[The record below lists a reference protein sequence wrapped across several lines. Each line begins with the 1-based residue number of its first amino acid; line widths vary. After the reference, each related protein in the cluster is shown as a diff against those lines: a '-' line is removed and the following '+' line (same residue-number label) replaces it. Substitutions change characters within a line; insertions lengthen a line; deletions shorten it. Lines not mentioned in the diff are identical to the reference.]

1 MEYLNNSK
9 IQYLISE
16 IATDDLVQYRAVMKN
31 IPFFITAWQDT
42 HESNKLTFNGVIDR
56 KGRLKTDYFKLLK
69 ENTQIDKKIDPPKV
83 RILKPAV
90 LLYDNSLQSYYAM
103 CFDSLKGWNPG
114 GERTDLNFE
123 WSLVRCDEYGNYLA
137 IKDIGTGD
145 KVTFRIPLDYERYRL
160 LLTTKKGEFI
170 IQNITRLNTP
180 LLQK

>member
-1 MEYLNNSK
+1 MGS
-9 IQYLISE
+9 
-16 IATDDLVQYRAVMKN
+16 V
-31 IPFFITAWQDT
+31 
-42 HESNKLTFNGVIDR
+42 
-56 KGRLKTDYFKLLK
+56 
-69 ENTQIDKKIDPPKV
+69 
-83 RILKPAV
+83 
-90 LLYDNSLQSYYAM
+90 LYDNSLQSYYAM